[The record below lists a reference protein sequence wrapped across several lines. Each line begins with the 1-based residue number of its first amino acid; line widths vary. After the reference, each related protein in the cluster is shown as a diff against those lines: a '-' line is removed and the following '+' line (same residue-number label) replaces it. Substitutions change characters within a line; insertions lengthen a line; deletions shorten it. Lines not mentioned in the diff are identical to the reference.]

1 MLHTH
6 TPHPH
11 PRPQSIT
18 WAFPTD
24 VHAGLMPALPANI
37 QSNQSQPYALLHLS
51 SVETHPPGKLLR
63 GYQA

>member
-18 WAFPTD
+18 WA
-24 VHAGLMPALPANI
+24 LPALPANI